1 VLLEELR
8 PRSLGLEV
16 SIAIDR
22 ARPSPAA
29 VSSRHR
35 GVERMVEAAER
46 WYRGLLSGNVVE
58 TVPVASVDSLQLCEG
73 VGLLLSW
80 RVAD

>member
-1 VLLEELR
+1 VLSEELP

-29 VSSRHR
+29 VSSRQS
-35 GVERMVEAAER
+35 GDERMLGAAQR
-46 WYRGLLSGNVVE
+46 WCRGLVGDHWA
-58 TVPVASVDSLQLCEG
+58 VPVASVDSLQLCEG
-73 VGLLLSW
+73 MGLLLSW